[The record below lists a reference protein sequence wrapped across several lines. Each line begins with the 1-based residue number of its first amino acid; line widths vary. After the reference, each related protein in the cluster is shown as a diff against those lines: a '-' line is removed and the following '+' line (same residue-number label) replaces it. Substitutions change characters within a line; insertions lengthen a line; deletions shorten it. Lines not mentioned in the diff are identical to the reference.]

1 MANIFEIIQLGLLA
15 RVMDPVTKLYYFIF
29 AVLTIV
35 GGVMGFVKA
44 RSAISLWSGIISGL
58 ILVIASTFLPDRPI
72 IAGVIGLCVSVL
84 LAGKFVP
91 DYIQK
96 KAFVPA
102 GLMSFLSVASIVISI
117 LTLVAVR

>member
-1 MANIFEIIQLGLLA
+1 MANLFEIIPLGLLA
-15 RVMDPVTKLYYFIF
+15 RAMDPIAKWFYFIF
-29 AVLTIV
+29 AVLTIM

-44 RSAISLWSGIISGL
+44 RSAISLWSGFFSGL

-91 DYIQK
+91 DYMHK
-96 KAFVPA
+96 KAFVPG
-102 GLMSFLSVASIVISI
+102 GLMSFLSLAGIVISI
-117 LTLVAVR
+117 LALIAVR

>member
-1 MANIFEIIQLGLLA
+1 MATLIEVIPLGLLA
-15 RVMDPVTKLYYFIF
+15 RAMDPVAKWFYFIF

-44 RSAISLWSGIISGL
+44 RSAISLWSGFLAGL
-58 ILVIASTFLPDRPI
+58 VLVVASTFLPDRPI

-91 DYIQK
+91 DYMHK
-96 KAFVPA
+96 KAFVPG
-102 GLMSFLSVASIVISI
+102 GLMSFLSLAGIVISI
-117 LTLVAVR
+117 LTLIAVR